1 MFLSIDE
8 LPAFNYFKISD
19 TSEYGYLFKKFKKVE
34 PSERIA
40 SVWYSIQDQLHE
52 EFGVNESFKDY
63 VKLLKSLIDKRA
75 DVIETKGAPQ
85 RKAEMFLKMAE
96 ADMKA
101 FIEGGEGGS
110 LSESKVLVDKYMG
123 YRIDLKKTSIQEFM
137 SYIEAVRN
145 G

>member
-1 MFLSIDE
+1 MYLSIDE

-19 TSEYGYLFKKFKKVE
+19 TSEYGYLLKKFNKVE
-34 PSERIA
+34 PTEVFA

-52 EFGVNESFKDY
+52 EFGVNQSFKDY
-63 VKLLKSLIDKRA
+63 VKLLKALIDKRV
-75 DVIETKGAPQ
+75 DVVIEKGAAQ
-85 RKAEMFLKMAE
+85 RKAEMFLKFAE

-101 FIEGGEGGS
+101 FIEGGDGGS
-110 LSESKVLVDKYMG
+110 LNESKVIVDKYMG